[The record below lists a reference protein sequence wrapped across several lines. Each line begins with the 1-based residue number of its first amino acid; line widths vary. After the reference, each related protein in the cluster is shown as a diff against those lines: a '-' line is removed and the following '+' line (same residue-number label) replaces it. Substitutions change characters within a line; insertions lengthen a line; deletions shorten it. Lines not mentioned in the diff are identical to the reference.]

1 VLFERGVVYEGV
13 SDKSM
18 AFRGESGSNDGLIP
32 SLDNLCEVTARLPAN
47 ELTDTLREF
56 RAYRPAAQRVYL
68 EALEHRATEARIV
81 EFSRGDKESQALYV
95 LLLDQNRE
103 FRDR

>member
-1 VLFERGVVYEGV
+1 MFPRGVVYEGV
-13 SDKSM
+13 SEEPK

-32 SLDNLCEVTARLPAN
+32 VADNLLQVTARLPKN
-47 ELTDTLREF
+47 ELTATLREF

-68 EALEHRATEARIV
+68 EALEHRATEANIV
-81 EFSRGDKESQALYV
+81 GFSQGNKESLALYL

>member
-1 VLFERGVVYEGV
+1 MFPSGVVYEGV
-13 SDKSM
+13 SDKPM
-18 AFRGESGSNDGLIP
+18 AFRGESGSNDSLLP
-32 SLDNLCEVTARLPAN
+32 LLDNTTQTTARLPRN
-47 ELTDTLREF
+47 ELTATLREF

-68 EALEHRATEARIV
+68 EALEHRATEAGIV
-81 EFSRGDKESQALYV
+81 EFCQGNKESQALYV